1 MIFDLENVKN
11 DKHIR
16 GLEDDHPF
24 DLSVTG
30 DVSTALRVNGVI
42 QKCLDEIQLAS
53 DIEKWKEETLN
64 FGQRLEFY
72 DPDECDIICRHFT
85 DGVLECLRH
94 LLSAP
99 DGDNTALFL
108 IYRNTN
114 DARDRESWGGIGKVI
129 KGSTTREN
137 I

>member
-1 MIFDLENVKN
+1 MLFDLENVKN

-16 GLEDDHPF
+16 RLEDDHPF

-72 DPDECDIICRHFT
+72 DQDECDIICRAFY
-85 DGVLECLRH
+85 GRRVRVLEASSLC
-94 LLSAP
+94 P
-99 DGDNTALFL
+99 
-108 IYRNTN
+108 
-114 DARDRESWGGIGKVI
+114 
-129 KGSTTREN
+129 
-137 I
+137 